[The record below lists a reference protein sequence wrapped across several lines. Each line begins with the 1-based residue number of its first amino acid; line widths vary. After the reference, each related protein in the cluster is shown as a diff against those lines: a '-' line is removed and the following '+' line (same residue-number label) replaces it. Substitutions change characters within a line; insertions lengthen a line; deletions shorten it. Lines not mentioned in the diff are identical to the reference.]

1 MHKVSKE
8 QIFAF
13 TYFYGQ
19 KNNMA
24 NMVKF
29 GYGCINGFIAQKQL
43 IFADGNIK
51 RECRLSL
58 GLNFRIGD
66 WLLW

>member
-19 KNNMA
+19 KTNMA
-24 NMVKF
+24 DMVKF
-29 GYGCINGFIAQKQL
+29 GYGCINGFIAQKWL
-43 IFADGNIK
+43 IFAEENIK
-51 RECRLSL
+51 RKCR
-58 GLNFRIGD
+58 
-66 WLLW
+66 

>member
-1 MHKVSKE
+1 MHEVSKE

-19 KNNMA
+19 KTNMA

-29 GYGCINGFIAQKQL
+29 GYGCINGFIEMVDICYRKY
-43 IFADGNIK
+43 IEK
-51 RECRLSL
+51 M
-58 GLNFRIGD
+58 
-66 WLLW
+66 